1 VARPSRYLI
10 LITALAAAVLATT
23 GCSPASTSGTSA
35 TPASAPTGVA
45 PATPPAESTPTAG
58 SAVPAATEL
67 KIEDKVV
74 GTGAAAKTGDLLTV
88 DYTGWLS
95 DGTKFESSLDPG
107 GQPVQFALG
116 VGEVIPG
123 WDQGVAGMKEGGVR
137 RLTIPPGLAYG
148 AAGAGRGAIPPNATL
163 VFEISLISVN

>member
-1 VARPSRYLI
+1 VRTAPSVAPTEQASVD
-10 LITALAAAVLATT
+10 TSAAAVANGLT
-23 GCSPASTSGTSA
+23 
-35 TPASAPTGVA
+35 
-45 PATPPAESTPTAG
+45 
-58 SAVPAATEL
+58 
-67 KIEDKVV
+67 IEDKVV
-74 GTGAAAKTGDLLTV
+74 GTGAVAKTGDLLTV

-148 AAGAGRGAIPPNATL
+148 ATGAGGGAIPPNATL
-163 VFEISLISVN
+163 VFEVTLIAVN